1 MKYYGIFLT
10 NQNFDMIDQAHLI
23 TFNMYN
29 WFLGQPMIFYVI
41 YVRDFWIGKILLQ
54 STFSE
59 IYFVF

>member
-41 YVRDFWIGKILLQ
+41 YVRDFWIGKILL
-54 STFSE
+54 
-59 IYFVF
+59 